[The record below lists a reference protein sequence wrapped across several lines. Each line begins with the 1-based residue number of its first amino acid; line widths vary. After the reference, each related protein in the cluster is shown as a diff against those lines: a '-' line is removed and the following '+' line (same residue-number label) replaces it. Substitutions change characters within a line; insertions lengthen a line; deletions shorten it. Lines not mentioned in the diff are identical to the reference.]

1 MAPSTI
7 AIIIMV
13 LTLIAYVTNII
24 PAVLT
29 TIISILAMHF
39 TGILTAAQTM
49 SGWGGTAAIMIL
61 GMNIVGGAFFTT
73 GLSASIGRFLYKSA
87 GGSEKGFLLTA
98 MLLATVLALF
108 INPMAIISIFM
119 PIIDSV
125 ESQSGGKVNRKMLYL
140 PVGIAAIYGGS
151 LTAVSTSCAVTG
163 NGLLEAASGQTFS
176 LLHPAMLV
184 GPGVIAEFVIMATF
198 GYPLLKKCFNFESPA
213 LPVTATTGNGT
224 SEQKLDKTKVAILV
238 AVLIAA
244 ICCFAFTKL
253 NMGIIAL
260 SAATILMVTGCISVK
275 EAFSRVSW
283 TTIALVAGGIAIGT
297 GIQNSGAAEVL
308 ANGVIGAAGTS
319 PYLLCV
325 VVLVFSTIL
334 SNLMANT
341 STVVV
346 TAPIAIGIAQAIGAD
361 ILPFVLAAVVGSN
374 FSVSTILSNASVAIT
389 APAGYRFKDFFLWGG
404 IVNLVAAILGV
415 IALKIFFF

>member
-7 AIIIMV
+7 AIIILI
-13 LTLIAYVTNII
+13 LTLIAYVTNVI

-39 TGILTAAQTM
+39 TGILTASQTI
-49 SGWGGTAAIMIL
+49 SGWGGTAALMIL

-125 ESQSGGKVNRKMLYL
+125 EAESGGKVNRKMLYL

-176 LLHPAMLV
+176 LLQPALLV

-213 LPVTATTGNGT
+213 LPATTGNGT
-224 SEQKLDKTKVAILV
+224 SEQKLNKTKVTILV
-238 AVLIAA
+238 LVLIAA
-244 ICCFAFTKL
+244 ICGFAFTKL
-253 NMGIIAL
+253 NMAIIAL
-260 SAATILMVTGCISVK
+260 TAATILMVTGCISVK

-308 ANGVIGAAGTS
+308 ANGVIGAAGQN

-325 VVLVFSTIL
+325 VVLVFSTVL

-374 FSVSTILSNASVAIT
+374 FSVATILSNASVAIT

-404 IVNLVAAILGV
+404 LVNLVAAILGC

>member
-7 AIIIMV
+7 AIIILV
-13 LTLIAYVTNII
+13 LTLIAYVTNVI

-39 TGILTAAQTM
+39 TGILTASQTI
-49 SGWGGTAAIMIL
+49 SGWGGTAALMIL

-125 ESQSGGKVNRKMLYL
+125 EAESGGKVNRKMLYL

-176 LLHPAMLV
+176 LLQPALLV

-213 LPVTATTGNGT
+213 LPATTGNGT
-224 SEQKLDKTKVAILV
+224 SEQKLNKTKVTILV
-238 AVLIAA
+238 LVLIAA
-244 ICCFAFTKL
+244 ICGFAFTKL
-253 NMGIIAL
+253 NMAIIAL
-260 SAATILMVTGCISVK
+260 TAATILMVTGCISVK

-308 ANGVIGAAGTS
+308 ANGVIGAAGQN

-325 VVLVFSTIL
+325 VVLVFSTVL

-374 FSVSTILSNASVAIT
+374 FSVATILSNASVAIT

-404 IVNLVAAILGV
+404 LVNLVAAILGC